1 MKRLLFSLTLV
12 VPLMVAAVAHA
23 DTLTYVVNNGSGDN
37 FGYAGEMNGH
47 AFFLSGG
54 TNPWFFGSGGYD
66 PGSGF
71 GGQTGLYLY
80 STTVWVNGAPID
92 LMFPSGSAT
101 LFMTSFTLPTNGQ
114 DFSTF
119 VQIGFSASGIYFD
132 LPQPVDLSGSAQ
144 GWIDFNF
151 SNGRYYP
158 SNFRPVV
165 TPEPSTLVLAG
176 MGLIGIAAAV
186 KRKFRIWQRGR

>member
-1 MKRLLFSLTLV
+1 
-12 VPLMVAAVAHA
+12 
-23 DTLTYVVNNGSGDN
+23 
-37 FGYAGEMNGH
+37 
-47 AFFLSGG
+47 
-54 TNPWFFGSGGYD
+54 
-66 PGSGF
+66 
-71 GGQTGLYLY
+71 
-80 STTVWVNGAPID
+80 
-92 LMFPSGSAT
+92 MFPSGSAT

-186 KRKFRIWQRGR
+186 KRKFRI

>member
-1 MKRLLFSLTLV
+1 MKRLLVSLTFLV
-12 VPLMVAAVAHA
+12 SLIAGANARA

-37 FGYAGEMNGH
+37 FGYAGQMNGH

-54 TNPWFFGSGGYD
+54 TNPWFFGAGGYD

-71 GGQTGLYLY
+71 GGQTELYLY
-80 STTVWVNGAPID
+80 SATAWVNGAPID
-92 LMFPSGSAT
+92 LMFPSGSST
-101 LFMTSFTLPTNGQ
+101 LFMTGFTLPTNGQ
-114 DFSTF
+114 NFSMF

-158 SNFRPVV
+158 SNFVPVV

-176 MGLIGIAAAV
+176 IGLIGIAAA
-186 KRKFRIWQRGR
+186 KRKFRI